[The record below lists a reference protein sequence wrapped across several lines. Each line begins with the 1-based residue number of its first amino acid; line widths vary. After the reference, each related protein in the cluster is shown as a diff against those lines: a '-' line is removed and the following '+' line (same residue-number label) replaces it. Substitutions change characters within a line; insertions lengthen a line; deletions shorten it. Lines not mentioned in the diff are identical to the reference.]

1 MLVEILQHEP
11 TGPYWRTRFAAPE
24 IAKVYRPGQFI
35 MVNVHI
41 GQVGSSFDPLLR
53 RPFSLLESNSAEGWI
68 DVLFKVKG
76 RGTRLMSGWHVGE
89 TIDIVGPFGHG
100 FDLDVPGRT
109 FVLVGGG
116 VGVPPLY
123 TVADEL
129 AKRTKTQKVY
139 LLLGGRSAE
148 DIYVR
153 NINGMKVSTTT
164 EDGSQGKQGLVTDL
178 LKTVLLGMDVSKSVI
193 LTCGTTPMMKVVA
206 EIAATHNVPCQVSL
220 ENRMACAI
228 GTCLGCVVPMA
239 EGREK
244 SYERVCTEGP
254 VFDANWLGWGSEHWP
269 RA

>member
-1 MLVEILQHEP
+1 MLVEILQHES
-11 TGPYWRTRFAAPE
+11 TGSYWRTRFAAPE
-24 IAKVYRPGQFI
+24 IATAYQPGQFI

-53 RPFSLLESNSAEGWI
+53 RPFSLLETNPTEGWI

-89 TIDIVGPFGHG
+89 TVDIAGPFGHG
-100 FDLDVPGRT
+100 FDLHLSGRS

-129 AKRTKTQKVY
+129 VKRAPAPEIR
-139 LLLGGRSAE
+139 LLLGGRSKE

-153 NINGMKVSTTT
+153 SIDGMNVSVAT
-164 EDGSQGKQGLVTDL
+164 EDGSKGTKGLVTNL
-178 LKTVLLGMDVSKSVI
+178 LKTVLSSASVLKPVI
-193 LTCGTTPMMKVVA
+193 LTCGPTPMMKAVA
-206 EIAATHNVPCQVSL
+206 EIAAAHNVPCQVSL

-244 SYERVCTEGP
+244 PYERVCTEGP
-254 VFDANWLGWGSEHWP
+254 VFDAAWLGWSSENWP